1 MHRTEYLATASVN
14 DFIDWLAN
22 NLHHESLFAHSYFD
36 RHRKET
42 VAFAGLEDACGKYY
56 WKHRGTFGVPAGDDL
71 DSSHAA
77 LSALRGALRIAIT
90 SDDASAPLEAS
101 TKVMAWGGVRAGNV
115 RWLTAQSTRLTQILK
130 TTAAALASD
139 DLAHPLLA
147 NRGQLRFNAGMTKI
161 YSLLVDD
168 FIIYDSRVAAALGWI
183 VVKYCQYRNLSAVPG
198 ELAFPWA
205 PAKEGSDAKAP
216 KNRNPRTGRYH
227 FPRLIAGEH
236 HAVWNLRASWILAQV
251 LTRVPASA
259 FKRDSA
265 IPGLRCLEAALFM
278 IGYDLPANGDIQ
290 DAQSLLQPHG
300 AGEWLECY
308 TAARGKRFHYRIDAD
323 GIHLEDGRHFSVN
336 VINAMLNNLQRRFS
350 TGQFPL
356 ANSATQV
363 GAGKSRQGVGS
374 AYFEATGQKGN
385 PPDTSAL
392 AAVLHELGALAY
404 TPGSREP
411 WSIDFSAFASPT
423 SIDISSLFAR
433 EAELELML

>member
-1 MHRTEYLATASVN
+1 MHRTQYLATASVN

-36 RHRKET
+36 RSRKET
-42 VAFAGLEDACGKYY
+42 VAFAGLEDACDKYY
-56 WKHRGTFGVPAGDDL
+56 WKHRGAVGLPAGDNL

-77 LSALRGALRIAIT
+77 LSALRSALQKAIKSADGGATLKT
-90 SDDASAPLEAS
+90 STE
-101 TKVMAWGGVRAGNV
+101 VMAWGGVRAGNV

-147 NRGQLRFNAGMTKI
+147 TRGQLRFNAGMTKI

-183 VVKYCQYRNLSAVPG
+183 VVKYCQYRNLADVPG

-205 PAKEGSDAKAP
+205 PAKEDSNAKAP
-216 KNRNPRTGRYH
+216 KNRNPRTGSYH

-236 HAVWNLRASWILAQV
+236 HAIWNLRASWILAQV
-251 LTRVPASA
+251 LTRGRAGA
-259 FKRDSA
+259 FNRDSA
-265 IPGLRCLEAALFM
+265 IPGLRCFEAALFM
-278 IGYDLPANGDIQ
+278 IGYDLHASGDSQ
-290 DAQSLLQPHG
+290 DAQSSLQPHG

-308 TAARGKRFHYRIDAD
+308 TAARGKRFHYRIEAD
-323 GIHLEDGRHFSVN
+323 GIHLQDGRHFSVN
-336 VINAMLNNLQRRFS
+336 VINAMLNNLQRCFS

-356 ANSATQV
+356 ANSATKV
-363 GAGKSRQGVGS
+363 GAGESRPGVGS

-385 PPDTSAL
+385 PPDTSTL
-392 AAVLHELGALAY
+392 VAVLHELGALAY
-404 TPGSREP
+404 TPGSRDP

-423 SIDISSLFAR
+423 SIDISSVFAR